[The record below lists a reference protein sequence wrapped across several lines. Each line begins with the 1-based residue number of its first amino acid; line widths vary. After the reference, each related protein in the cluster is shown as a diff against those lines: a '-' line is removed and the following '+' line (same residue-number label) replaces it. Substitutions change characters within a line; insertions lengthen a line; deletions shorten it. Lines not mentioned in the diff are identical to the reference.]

1 MARKLNLD
9 GAAVGHA
16 VMVILLEEPEVEPC
30 LNSCDVAGIAEHL
43 LDAAEVEFQPRAR
56 KLILTFDLSGEP
68 GSLEVPRDL
77 TPMPD
82 PTWPSTDAP
91 D

>member
-16 VMVILLEEPEVEPC
+16 VMVTLLSEPEVEPC
-30 LNSCDVAGIAEHL
+30 IDNSDVVGIADHL

-68 GSLEVPRDL
+68 GALEVPAV
-77 TPMPD
+77 
-82 PTWPSTDAP
+82 AP
-91 D
+91 QVEDVELP